1 MCGLPRNVG
10 LMGKYNCIVLLG
22 PTAVGKTAIGVQLAS
37 HFNGEIISADSRQTY
52 RGLDIGS
59 GKDLKD
65 YFADGKPVPYHMIDI
80 VDLSTEYNVFHYQQD
95 FYRVFDSLIKRN
107 VLPVIVGGTGMY
119 LDAVVR
125 NYELVDVPEDPVLR
139 KKLESKSLEELGEI
153 YLKMKPD
160 LHTKVDLLE
169 RDRVIRGIEIYL
181 GHQEPRASE
190 LRAMMYPRP
199 DIRPLIMGTTF
210 DRALV
215 RQNIET
221 RLKERLEEGMLDEVK
236 SLHDGGVT
244 WERLEKLGLEYRYC
258 AMYLQGKFESKEKM
272 IEELFI
278 SIRQF
283 AKRQE
288 TWFRFMEKNGVE
300 INWLPAVQDKQTRI
314 EAAVKLAAEYFQN
327 NN

>member
-1 MCGLPRNVG
+1 VCGLPRDVG

-37 HFNGEIISADSRQTY
+37 HFKGEIISADSRQTY

-139 KKLESKSLEELGEI
+139 KNLESKSLEELGEI

-221 RLKERLEEGMLDEVK
+221 RLKERFEEGMLDEVK

>member
-1 MCGLPRNVG
+1 MCGLPRDVG

-37 HFNGEIISADSRQTY
+37 HFKGEIISADSRQTY

>member
-1 MCGLPRNVG
+1 MCGLPRDVG

-37 HFNGEIISADSRQTY
+37 HFKGEIISADSRQTY

-236 SLHDGGVT
+236 SLHDSGVT

-314 EAAVKLAAEYFQN
+314 EAAVKLAAEYFEEQ
-327 NN
+327 

>member
-1 MCGLPRNVG
+1 MCGLPRDVG

-37 HFNGEIISADSRQTY
+37 HFKGEIISADSRQTY

-236 SLHDGGVT
+236 SLHDSGVT

-272 IEELFI
+272 VEELFI

-314 EAAVKLAAEYFQN
+314 EAAVKLAAEYFEEQ
-327 NN
+327 

>member
-1 MCGLPRNVG
+1 
-10 LMGKYNCIVLLG
+10 MGKYNCIVVLG

-80 VDLSTEYNVFHYQQD
+80 ADLSTEYNVFHYQQD
-95 FYRVFDSLIKRN
+95 FYRVFDSLIERK

-139 KKLESKSLEELGEI
+139 KELESKSLEELGEI

-160 LHTKVDLLE
+160 LHTKADLLE

-215 RQNIET
+215 RRNIEI
-221 RLKERLEEGMLDEVK
+221 RLKERMEEGMLEEVK
-236 SLHDGGVT
+236 ALHDGGVN

-272 IEELFI
+272 VEELFI

-300 INWLPAVQDKQTRI
+300 INWLPAVQDKQTKI
-314 EAAVKLAAEYFQN
+314 EAAVKLAAEYFKN